1 MRYTKKGKANAKAQ
15 KEKKNEKMLNV
26 YTRKENTA
34 RDQLKDPRIA
44 KMQSLSIRTR
54 PDQRVKS

>member
-1 MRYTKKGKANAKAQ
+1 MPKPRKR
-15 KEKKNEKMLNV
+15 KKNEKMLNV